1 MEVSRIPKSHPRYF
15 SLIQRERI
23 VEMFKAGI
31 VVPQGLIAHGRGEAF
46 DYILAERTWPPAE
59 RAEKAAVA
67 LMKLAK
73 NPIISLNGN
82 AAALAPF
89 EVAELSKVLNAK
101 VEVNLFYYSEE
112 RAKRIKALMESYG
125 TKVIVK
131 RDAEIPNLLS
141 ERGKVNKKGI
151 YSADVVLV
159 MLEDGDRTEKLRA
172 MGKKVI
178 AIDLNPFSRTA
189 TMADITIV
197 DNVVRALPNMIR
209 FAREMSLNEA
219 KRVISEFDNKENL
232 REMVNIIMKRLRTWT
247 PGRDNEVFTT

>member
-1 MEVSRIPKSHPRYF
+1 MEVSKIPKNHPRYF
-15 SLIQRERI
+15 SLIQREKI
-23 VEMFKAGI
+23 VEMFKAGV

-46 DYILAERTWPPAE
+46 DYILGERTWPPAE
-59 RAEKAAVA
+59 KAEKAAVA

-73 NPIISLNGN
+73 RPIISLNGN
-82 AAALAPF
+82 VAALAPF

-112 RAKRIKALMESYG
+112 RVKRIKKLMESYG
-125 TKVIVK
+125 IDVIVT

-141 ERGKVNKKGI
+141 ERGRVSKRGI

-178 AIDLNPFSRTA
+178 AVDLNPFSRTA
-189 TMADITIV
+189 IMADITIV
-197 DNVVRALPNMIR
+197 DNVIRALPNMIK
-209 FAREMSLNEA
+209 FAKEMGIEEA
-219 KRVISEFDNKENL
+219 RRVLAEFDNKENL
-232 REMVNIIMKRLRTWT
+232 REMVRIIMKRLMTWT
-247 PGRDNEVFTT
+247 PGLDK